1 MEKGIEVGTL
11 VDKIHKNFHMA
22 ITTADEKLA
31 EMLGLIVIDS
41 GDRVR
46 AMEDYAKLKGYFG
59 NAVEVTKSVAELEEI
74 NKKKS
79 EAKEIELFR
88 SELQFLKTLT
98 GLKFIHYPAVISLCK
113 KYNLVIG
120 DSTLYKETVPRK
132 NAEDIGRFINNF
144 SYSNVGELHEKYRK
158 FPTTDR
164 WFRDPL
170 EYRRKSNHLWAYTYD
185 NTTPLFHQS
194 FDVLNAY
201 NSLVAHRLYT
211 VGPINY
217 FNAKGLT
224 NIGCELVKIPK
235 VSFELQKVEVI
246 PDPIVLAPIN
256 FQSTLGKELRM
267 FAIVTAWGPEARDP
281 LVFNEQLN

>member
-1 MEKGIEVGTL
+1 MENIKEA
-11 VDKIHKNFHMA
+11 VDKIHRDFHMA

-46 AMEDYAKLKGYFG
+46 AMENYAKLKGYFD
-59 NAVEVTKSVAELEEI
+59 NAVEVTKSVADLEEI
-74 NKKKS
+74 NKKKQ
-79 EAKEIELFR
+79 EAKEIALFR
-88 SELQFLKTLT
+88 SELQLLKTIT

-144 SYSNVGELHEKYRK
+144 QYSKISECIKGYNEVPSARMLL
-158 FPTTDR
+158 D
-164 WFRDPL
+164 DPL
-170 EYRRKSNHLWAYTYD
+170 VFRRKSDHIWAYTHD
-185 NTTPLFHQS
+185 NGTPLFQQN
-194 FDVLNAY
+194 FDVTDQYRSTPAR
-201 NSLVAHRLYT
+201 RLYT
-211 VGPINY
+211 VGPIDY
-217 FNAKGLT
+217 FDAKELT
-224 NIGCELVKIPK
+224 NIGCELVKIPI
-235 VSFELQKVEVI
+235 VVI

-256 FQSTLGKELRM
+256 FQSSLGKELRM